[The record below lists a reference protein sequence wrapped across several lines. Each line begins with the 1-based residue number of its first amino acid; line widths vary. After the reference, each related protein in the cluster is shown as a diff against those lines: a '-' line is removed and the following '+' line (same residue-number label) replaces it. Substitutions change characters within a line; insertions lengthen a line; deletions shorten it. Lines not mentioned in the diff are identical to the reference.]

1 MYRSKLF
8 FLSDVSAGGGLVFG
22 LTLTQWYT
30 ILGIILTVLSI
41 VVLII
46 NFILR
51 MYDRLKDG
59 KFTNEEKAET
69 AKEIL
74 ELKETIDELQK
85 ELDKHDRD

>member
-8 FLSDVSAGGGLVFG
+8 FLSDASAGGGLVFG

-30 ILGIILTVLSI
+30 VLGIILTVLSI

-69 AKEIL
+69 AKEVL
-74 ELKETIDELQK
+74 ELKEKIDELQK

>member
-1 MYRSKLF
+1 MYKSKLF
-8 FLSDVSAGGGLVFG
+8 FLSDASASGGLIFG

-30 ILGIILTVLSI
+30 VLGIILTVLSI
-41 VVLII
+41 LVLVI

-59 KFTNEEKAET
+59 KLTNEEKAET

-74 ELKETIDELQK
+74 ELKDTIEKLQK
-85 ELDKHDRD
+85 ELDKNGKD